1 MSVAKVLD
9 WLESLE
15 PPKGSGLSDE
25 GAKAALQAALHPI
38 TEFLTT
44 NPTPQCRFRRATMV
58 ASRTVFTAPLEWVA
72 LLLAGGCQVTLKR
85 PAEALTI
92 WDEWVKTAHALPSTS
107 QRNVRKLQMLN
118 CSSQWARMKPSKL

>member
-38 TEFLTT
+38 TEFLKT

-92 WDEWVKTAHALPSTS
+92 WDEWVKTAHALPLHVTTERTQIADAELLVAMGSDETI
-107 QRNVRKLQMLN
+107 KL
-118 CSSQWARMKPSKL
+118 